1 MGLNS
6 LKVRDPQC
14 SWAPRVKN
22 CGVWGMVG
30 IQVAGSRATPT
41 VIGRVAL
48 GAPEALPW
56 APGGVG
62 GPTYRWDGPRTFLE
76 AVWEGTA
83 LARAL
88 GCALPS
94 YSCGYKDKKKTE
106 EEKEKLRGRS
116 LRKRGEAATNNCP

>member
-1 MGLNS
+1 
-6 LKVRDPQC
+6 
-14 SWAPRVKN
+14 
-22 CGVWGMVG
+22 MVG

-41 VIGRVAL
+41 VIVRVAL

-88 GCALPS
+88 GIKIKRKL
-94 YSCGYKDKKKTE
+94 KKKKKNCEAGLLGRE
-106 EEKEKLRGRS
+106 ERQQPITVHDR
-116 LRKRGEAATNNCP
+116 RKRQ